1 MVDVEIGGGGIT
13 MESLANDLGIP
24 VINYNRR
31 YWCLQLI
38 QEELIAQFLSTGKL
52 NTINNNY
59 LYSEDELD
67 QCNIGD
73 VLLIPLKDNEQVVFG
88 IITSEIGETILYP
101 EKKVN
106 WIKKVDR
113 KMLDPILYRV
123 LYDGRGLRNS
133 DEYADQ
139 IDRLLEGLYV
149 KGDKVYLTIHINQ
162 NEDIKANDL
171 YSLYRLVHETL
182 NINEENIVTKVNI
195 QSAGIWQLISDNVW
209 MMVAIIL
216 AIQIAIGGGKI
227 SFLKGIIGELETPGL
242 ANWLYKFLELKNQNH
257 IELQKIEIEKLK
269 MRQEYEEII
278 IEENRNLCNELESYR
293 ETLERLKVE
302 IPATILEIRENEVNK
317 TDLVEKNK
325 EG

>member
-101 EKKVN
+101 GKKVN

-123 LYDGRGLRNS
+123 FYDGRGLRNS